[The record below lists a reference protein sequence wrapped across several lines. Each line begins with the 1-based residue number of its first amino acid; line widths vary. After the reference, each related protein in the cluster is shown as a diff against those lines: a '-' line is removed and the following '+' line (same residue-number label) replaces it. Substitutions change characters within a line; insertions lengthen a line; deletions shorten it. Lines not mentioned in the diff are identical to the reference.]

1 MRFGVSSKMRFGGKA
16 GPKKS
21 DAQKAE
27 ATVKPAV
34 KAPEAVDYGKG
45 GVFRS
50 VGGGRRVRVTG

>member
-1 MRFGVSSKMRFGGKA
+1 MRFGGKA